1 MRYLIP
7 LGFLVFAVVLVAVP
21 LMADNEYELRLF
33 MLFLIYG
40 MIAVGLNV
48 LVGLTGLVSL
58 GQAGL
63 FALGSY
69 TGAILA
75 TRLGFDIVASC
86 IGRGHRV
93 RRVRRIAC
101 LSDGACPRRL
111 SCGGYHRFRN
121 YRRERCH

>member
-1 MRYLIP
+1 NHRLRYHDPGAVGVSAGPVRQTRGSQGMRYLVP
-7 LGFLVFAVVLVAVP
+7 FGFLLFAVILVAVP
-21 LMADNEYELRLF
+21 LMAGNEYELRLF

-69 TGAILA
+69 SGAILA
-75 TRLGFDIVASC
+75 
-86 IGRGHRV
+86 
-93 RRVRRIAC
+93 
-101 LSDGACPRRL
+101 
-111 SCGGYHRFRN
+111 
-121 YRRERCH
+121 